1 MTKINKE
8 KMTAEVDG
16 EFVVFLIGM
25 RINSWWKIH
34 KWLPVSLAM
43 SRMIKELKANPE
55 LGFMGFESWFGR
67 TTLMVQYWKSIDHLL
82 EYAQNKDAVHTPSW
96 LMFNDKIRKSGAVGL
111 WHETYISG
119 SGKYECVYTNMP
131 RFGLAKF
138 GNYVPA
144 RDNYHSARGRLGMVK
159 KKS

>member
-1 MTKINKE
+1 MIDIVKE
-8 KMTAEVDG
+8 KMTVEVEG

-25 RINSWWKIH
+25 RINSLWKIH

-43 SRMIKELKANPE
+43 TKIIKELRQKPE

-82 EYAQNKDAVHTPSW
+82 EYAQNKDANHTPAW
-96 LMFNDKIRKSGAVGL
+96 LNFNDKIRKSGDVGL
-111 WHETYISG
+111 WHETYIVPN
-119 SGKYECVYTNMP
+119 GKYECVYSNMP
-131 RFGLAKF
+131 RFGFAKT

-144 RDNYHSARGRLGMVK
+144 KDKYHSASGRLGLIGRRK
-159 KKS
+159 